1 MRAGCHQ
8 HTCSV
13 KGFRGLGVERMV
25 KRDIVT
31 SVSCCCRAC
40 KGQRQCQ
47 AVENLTPYIHAPG
60 RGIRE
65 LDSMRVEYS
74 EPLAAW
80 IFPRQGTHGLYAV
93 HGVDGCAR
101 TRFCLFLKNISY
113 TLEKARLRQ
122 QKNSEQHRQAAQRPP
137 QSGVHTAQHT
147 SQTVARNPAACIY
160 FIACRGMRFTHGAV
174 VSKAYVKKCTMVT

>member
-1 MRAGCHQ
+1 MRAGCRR

-31 SVSCCCRAC
+31 SVSCCVVRVRVKDMPSGGKIDA
-40 KGQRQCQ
+40 
-47 AVENLTPYIHAPG
+47 THAPE

-101 TRFCLFLKNISY
+101 TRFCLFLENVY
-113 TLEKARLRQ
+113 RARWKKQSHGNKRTA
-122 QKNSEQHRQAAQRPP
+122 NSTGRLHNDHHR
-137 QSGVHTAQHT
+137 
-147 SQTVARNPAACIY
+147 AACTPHSTLHSSQESRSLHLFHRLPWDAVY
-160 FIACRGMRFTHGAV
+160 V
-174 VSKAYVKKCTMVT
+174 VSKAQVKKCIVVT